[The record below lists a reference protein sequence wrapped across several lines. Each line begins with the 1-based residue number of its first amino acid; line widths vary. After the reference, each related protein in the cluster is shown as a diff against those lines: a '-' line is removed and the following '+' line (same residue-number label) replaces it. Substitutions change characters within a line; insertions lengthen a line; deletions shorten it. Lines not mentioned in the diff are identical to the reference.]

1 MTIDEIIERLF
12 SEKFNNSND
21 MDKIIDFVRS
31 KEDKLTLRK
40 RGIEIEEVLAYTK
53 EQKEPNLEVKCNND
67 EVYYPYDFKIFKE
80 EISKNISPNLKEI
93 SLPISFIRD
102 NISFLSK
109 LSSLTKLTIN
119 NYGFLS
125 PEELNFISKNTNI
138 KEIDIGTSY
147 IQKDNYSDLVTVKK
161 DGKLNGYYKDIL
173 IKQTY
178 EPKIDGLSGIESNKD
193 IKVDGTTITPSDL
206 EKIFN
211 IIGEDLTKTN
221 RKIEINGKDQSYV
234 FSIKDGIVN
243 MDISDPNMNI
253 ASDLSKFFE
262 KRGIKTN
269 GVFVK
274 VTKGYAE
281 TNFDALDKLSENV
294 EVRVRYDSATS
305 SSYEEFRALSETMKW
320 YRQIINDYPL
330 SPVEK
335 LAFAYDI
342 LKTLEYN
349 ETETEDKMES
359 REPHKI
365 VKTGHIVC
373 AGYTAMLEEIFK
385 EFEPNIKIG
394 SFGVTCYDDDNET
407 LRGYHSRA
415 IAIIDD
421 EKYGI
426 HGAYALD
433 PTWDSYKSNG
443 REKLDSEYTALDLYK
458 YFMIPFSEYRKVFE
472 HDSDI
477 KFFQG
482 NLSYLNTN
490 LSDENIDKAIT
501 TIDRQKEQKKGE
513 LSFTRKEPLINYE
526 IKEVLPNKS
535 EQEII
540 ELFKSKRIPN
550 TTMMQIIR
558 NVRLAEGYTNEIDE
572 EMSKV
577 SRIYDKLTPEVDQ
590 LTGKVL

>member
-1 MTIDEIIERLF
+1 
-12 SEKFNNSND
+12 
-21 MDKIIDFVRS
+21 
-31 KEDKLTLRK
+31 
-40 RGIEIEEVLAYTK
+40 
-53 EQKEPNLEVKCNND
+53 
-67 EVYYPYDFKIFKE
+67 
-80 EISKNISPNLKEI
+80 
-93 SLPISFIRD
+93 
-102 NISFLSK
+102 
-109 LSSLTKLTIN
+109 
-119 NYGFLS
+119 
-125 PEELNFISKNTNI
+125 
-138 KEIDIGTSY
+138 
-147 IQKDNYSDLVTVKK
+147 
-161 DGKLNGYYKDIL
+161 
-173 IKQTY
+173 
-178 EPKIDGLSGIESNKD
+178 
-193 IKVDGTTITPSDL
+193 
-206 EKIFN
+206 
-211 IIGEDLTKTN
+211 
-221 RKIEINGKDQSYV
+221 
-234 FSIKDGIVN
+234 

-490 LSDENIDKAIT
+490 LSDESIDKAIT

-535 EQEII
+535 DQEII